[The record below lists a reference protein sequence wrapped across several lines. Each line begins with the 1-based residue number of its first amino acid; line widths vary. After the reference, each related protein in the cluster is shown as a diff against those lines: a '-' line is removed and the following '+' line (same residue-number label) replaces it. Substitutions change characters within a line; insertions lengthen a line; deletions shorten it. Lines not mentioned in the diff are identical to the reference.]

1 MGDEIEERFMKPIVD
16 ASFPGIMAALSLT
29 VFGIIDIR
37 ETPPMYL
44 RIALLSGTFSFILS
58 SFCIFFYGV
67 YPTRKKL
74 WTATAL
80 FFLTGLF
87 ASLTA
92 VVMLLFWPPPEWQ
105 NL

>member
-1 MGDEIEERFMKPIVD
+1 VADEIQERYMKPIVD

-58 SFCIFFYGV
+58 SFSLFFYGV
-67 YPTRKKL
+67 YPTRKRL

-80 FFLTGLF
+80 FFLAGLF
-87 ASLTA
+87 ASLVA
-92 VVMLLFWPPPEWQ
+92 VIMLLLWPPPAWQ
-105 NL
+105 E